1 MAAKDVKIRAQQKG
15 DVTLVKS
22 LMSHPMETG
31 NRKDKKTG
39 QLIAEHYITEV
50 TCQHNGET
58 VLTAHWGPSV
68 SKNPYLSFEFQGGKP
83 GDTVT
88 VSWVD
93 NNGETGAG
101 EATIK

>member
-1 MAAKDVKIRAQQKG
+1 MAAKDIKIRAQHKG
-15 DVTLVKS
+15 DVTLVKA

-39 QLIAEHYITEV
+39 QVIPEHYITEV
-50 TCQHNGET
+50 TVQHSGET
-58 VLTAHWGPSV
+58 VLTAYWGPSV
-68 SKNPYLSFEFQGGKP
+68 SKNPYLSFDFKGGQP

-88 VSWVD
+88 ISWVD
-93 NNGETGAG
+93 NKGETSSG

>member
-22 LMSHPMETG
+22 LISHPMETG

-39 QLIAEHYITEV
+39 ELVPAHYITEV
-50 TCQHNGET
+50 TCQCNGET
-58 VLTAHWGPSV
+58 VLTAYWGPSV
-68 SKNPYLSFEFQGGKP
+68 SKNPYLSFEFQDGKP
-83 GDTVT
+83 GDTVAI
-88 VSWVD
+88 SWTD
-93 NNGETGAG
+93 NKGETGSG

>member
-1 MAAKDVKIRAQQKG
+1 MAAEVKIKAEVKG
-15 DVTLVKS
+15 EVTVVKA

-31 NRKDKKTG
+31 NRKDQKTG
-39 QLIAEHYITEV
+39 QLIPAHYITEV
-50 TCQHNGET
+50 DCQHNGET

-88 VSWVD
+88 ISWLD
-93 NNGETGAG
+93 NKGESGSGETQ
-101 EATIK
+101 IK